1 MNGFRGVLIA
11 TLAGVAAISCVVV
24 PPLALADSPDLT
36 SSVTTVVNLSGHDPA
51 QVGDLVQYTINHSNV
66 GAAAAV
72 ATVAVDRLPVGVE
85 YLPGSLVVTGS
96 TGSVPLTDQAGDDA
110 GEVVDGTVKVRL
122 GAGADSSGGGRIEV
136 GESIGYRFRV
146 RLTAEAS
153 GRELA
158 NQALVSFTNQA
169 GQVVT
174 YQVAPAKFT
183 VAAPAD
189 LVITKTLNPSAVVAG
204 EALSSV
210 IAVVNNGPGTA
221 TGVVVRDWLAGDWQ
235 DLAVD
240 LSQAPGAQCDWTGP
254 LVCALPDLVSGE
266 ALSITLS
273 GQAPT
278 SALGSLSALAALSA
292 TTHDPDLTNN
302 VSAISI
308 GAAQQADLVISLS
321 PVEVLAAPGDLISYS
336 LTVTNQGP
344 SDAADLIVTD
354 LVSPLLRLVSAESEI
369 MDCFVGGSASCALT
383 SLAVGNTAS
392 VTVIAQL
399 DPDAVTGV
407 GFENLATVVTTTPDS
422 DYGNNTATAS
432 GAVGPASSD
441 VRLTQS
447 ASPVV
452 AGGRATYTLTAVNH
466 GPSDATG
473 VVVADAVPNS
483 LTITNATT
491 DRGRCSVSQGVV
503 SCQVGALPAGGAT
516 ATITIAG
523 QLDPAAQGSL
533 ANTATVTSASADPD
547 TTNNSAATTT
557 DITNSTDL
565 SVVVTADK
573 MTLPNYN
580 DQVGLTIAVR
590 NDGPSLARGVEV
602 GVQLPAGL
610 VLDPD
615 NPPELPGQGPSADA
629 IWTYSLGDLAI
640 GDQARITVH
649 TVSTQQATEPMTV
662 AVSATT
668 SATSLDQ
675 TPVTATW
682 TLSDLPQAD
691 LSVTASV
698 LGLPKAGQTAT
709 YQLMVANAGPNDVV
723 PTVVS
728 QLPAGVY
735 LIPAGSPGSG
745 TTEGCVQDGSILT
758 CSRPDALVANQAW
771 TVFVSVAI
779 SADFDDGVLAGT
791 VSVQSDLAD
800 PSLGNNQ
807 TTVATAVAA
816 RADVAVT
823 DLQWVGYVGVSEPGG
838 QATTEAARGSYLW
851 LTATLTNAG
860 PATAKNVSVLVSH
873 NLELI
878 VKDGQPV
885 GASGCT
891 PAHGELACPLGQL
904 APGESVDWRLLLAV
918 PAAATAANA
927 VVQVSTTTPGD
938 EPLGNTSQASLSVSD
953 GQSKWM
959 VVSSQVTGDSGALVA
974 GSAFSHTI
982 SLGQPERPDG
992 LWEDVAAVVTE
1003 QLPPGFR
1010 ATSAISTHGSCQVES
1025 GNSLVRCQVG
1035 TEDHPVAAKSA
1046 VTITVFGVIGPD
1058 VGVGEAVLTT
1068 QVAAPRQ
1075 AVATSSTTV
1084 SVSASHDLQLFMV
1097 ADSAIGNASNE
1108 LPVFH
1113 IGATI
1118 GYTLTVL
1125 NAGPSVSPPTTITD
1139 TLPFGASLAAG
1150 SPDCVV
1156 VAAGGPAAE
1165 SAEVVTCAVG
1175 SLQPGQAQSLR
1186 LMAATSP
1193 DSPDSPDRSLS
1204 CGTACPDPQLAVN
1217 TAQLAHTPGD
1227 PNPDNDATAVS
1238 VELAP
1243 LADLAVALVPE
1254 SATPLAAS
1262 QLRYRLTLSN
1272 HGPSVAEAPRV
1283 DLHLPP
1289 GLALASWQLPTADC
1303 TTSGD
1308 PVRLSCAPT
1317 SQTLLP
1323 GQALSGT
1330 ITVNLP
1336 LDPANPV
1343 YYLMATTAAATAT
1356 DYDSDNA
1363 VVVGV
1368 AVRPVSDTVVT
1379 AQLADEVIR
1388 AGQPATVH
1396 LSAHNH
1402 GPSTAKNLVVD
1413 YHLPSGLSFVTGDS
1427 GCTVGAADHNVV
1439 RCHPGDLPVGADAT
1453 IKLSV
1458 VAADSTIGQSICGN
1472 ATVASNSLDPNDTDN
1487 QAALCQVVAA
1497 PLPSE
1502 VKVAVGADQG
1512 TVAVGSQASFTVVIS
1527 NTGPG
1532 VAADLTAVFNPSGL
1546 SAVAGV
1552 LVSASTTT
1560 PETDCHLLG
1569 QQLICTVGDLGPGQS
1584 AHYQVTGIA
1593 ENQDD
1598 NQAVLAIDNLPA
1610 DGPIAAVVI
1619 IGPP

>member
-1 MNGFRGVLIA
+1 MNGFRGVFIA
-11 TLAGVAAISCVVV
+11 ALAGVAAISCVVV
-24 PPLALADSPDLT
+24 PPLALADAPDLT

-51 QVGDLVQYTINHSNV
+51 QVGDLVQYTISHSNV
-66 GAAAAV
+66 GVSATTE
-72 ATVAVDRLPVGVE
+72 TVAVDRLPAGAE
-85 YLPGSLVVTGS
+85 YLPGSLVLTGVA
-96 TGSVPLTDQAGDDA
+96 GSLPLTDQVGDDA

-136 GESIGYRFRV
+136 GESIGYGFRV
-146 RLTAEAS
+146 RLTAEAG

-158 NQALVSFTNQA
+158 NQALVSFTSEG

-174 YQVAPAKFT
+174 YQVAPAKLT

-189 LVITKTLNPSAVVAG
+189 LVVTKTVKASAVVAG

-210 IAVVNNGPGTA
+210 IAVVNNGPGAA

-235 DLAVD
+235 DLTVD
-240 LSQAPGAQCDWTGP
+240 LSEAPGAQCDWSGP

-278 SALGSLSALAALSA
+278 SAIGSLSALAALSS

-302 VSAISI
+302 VSAVSI
-308 GAAQQADLVISLS
+308 GAARQADLLISQS
-321 PVEVLAAPGDLISYS
+321 PVEVLAVPGEMISYS
-336 LTVTNQGP
+336 LVVSNQGP
-344 SDAADLIVTD
+344 SDAADVIVAD
-354 LVSPLLRLVSAESEI
+354 LVRPPLRLVSAESES
-369 MDCFVGGSASCALT
+369 MDCQVGGSASCALA
-383 SLAVGNTAS
+383 SLAVGSTAS

-399 DPDAVTGV
+399 DLDAVAGV
-407 GFENLATVVTTTPDS
+407 GFENLATVVATSPDP
-422 DYGNNTATAS
+422 DQGNNTVTAS
-432 GAVGPASSD
+432 GTVGPASSD

-447 ASPVV
+447 VSPAV
-452 AGGRATYTLTAVNH
+452 AGGSLNYTLTAVNH

-473 VVVADAVPNS
+473 VVVADAPPSS

-491 DRGRCSVSQGVV
+491 DRGRCSLSQGVV
-503 SCQVGALPAGGAT
+503 SCQVGTLPAGGA

-533 ANTATVTSASADPD
+533 VNTATITSASADSD
-547 TTNNSAATTT
+547 TDNNSATTTT
-557 DITNSTDL
+557 DITSAAGL
-565 SVVVTADK
+565 SVTLTADK

-580 DQVGLTIAVR
+580 DQVGLTMAVR

-602 GVQLPAGL
+602 GVVLPAGL

-615 NPPELPGQGPSADA
+615 NPPELPSAGSSADA
-629 IWTYSLGDLAI
+629 TGTYLLGDLAV
-640 GDQARITVH
+640 GDQATITVH
-649 TVSTQQATEPMTV
+649 TLATEQATEPMTV
-662 AVSATT
+662 AVSAKANAA
-668 SATSLDQ
+668 SSSE

-682 TLSDLPQAD
+682 TLSGDPQAD

-698 LGLPKAGQTAT
+698 LGSPRAGQTAT
-709 YQLMVANAGPNDVV
+709 YQVMVANAGPDEVV
-723 PTVVS
+723 PTVVG
-728 QLPAGVY
+728 QLPAGMY
-735 LIPAGSPGSG
+735 LVPVGSMGSG
-745 TTEGCVQDGSILT
+745 TTEGCVGDGSAVR
-758 CSRPDALVANQAW
+758 CSRPDALAANQAW
-771 TVFVSVAI
+771 KIFLTVAI
-779 SADFDDGVLAGT
+779 APDLDDGVVLANT

-800 PSLGNNQ
+800 PSHSNNQ
-807 TTVATAVAA
+807 TTVTTALAA

-823 DLQWVGYVGVSEPGG
+823 DLQWAHYAGMSEPGG
-838 QATTEAARGSYLW
+838 PATTEAARGSYLW

-860 PATAKNVSVLVSH
+860 PATAKNMSVLVSH

-878 VKDGQPV
+878 VADGQPV

-891 PAHGELACPLGQL
+891 PANGELACQLGQL

-918 PAAATAANA
+918 PAGATAGHA

-938 EPLGNTSQASLSVSD
+938 EPLGNTSQASLSVGD

-959 VVSSQVTGDSGALVA
+959 VVSSQVVGDSGALVA
-974 GSAFSHTI
+974 GSPFSHTI

-1025 GNSLVRCQVG
+1025 GNSLVTCQVG
-1035 TEDHPVAAKSA
+1035 TEDHPVAARSA
-1046 VTITVFGVIGPD
+1046 VTITVFGVIGPN
-1058 VGVGEAVLTT
+1058 VAVGEAVLTT

-1075 AVATSSTTV
+1075 PVATSSTTV
-1084 SVSASHDLQLFMV
+1084 PVSAAHDLQMFMV
-1097 ADSAIGNASNE
+1097 ADTATGNASHG

-1113 IGATI
+1113 VGATI

-1139 TLPFGASLAAG
+1139 TLPPGASLAAG
-1150 SPDCVV
+1150 LPDCVV
-1156 VAAGGPAAE
+1156 VAAGGPTAE
-1165 SAEVVTCAVG
+1165 SAEVVTCAIG

-1186 LMAATSP
+1186 LAAATSP
-1193 DSPDSPDRSLS
+1193 DSLDWLLLG
-1204 CGTACPDPQLAVN
+1204 CGTDCADPQLVVN
-1217 TAQLAHTPGD
+1217 TARLDHTPGD
-1227 PNPDNDATAVS
+1227 PNPDNDTAAVS
-1238 VELAP
+1238 VELAA
-1243 LADLAVALVPE
+1243 LADLAVSLVPE
-1254 SATPLAAS
+1254 SPTPLAAS

-1272 HGPSVAEAPRV
+1272 HGPSAAEAPRV

-1308 PVRLSCAPT
+1308 PVRLSCTPT
-1317 SQTLLP
+1317 SQRLLP

-1356 DYDSDNA
+1356 DADSDNA

-1368 AVRPVSDTVVT
+1368 AVRPVSDTTVT
-1379 AQLADEVIR
+1379 AQLADEVMR
-1388 AGQPATVH
+1388 AGQPATVR

-1402 GPSTAKNLVVD
+1402 GPSTAKDLVVD
-1413 YHLPSGLSFVTGDS
+1413 FHLPSGLSFVSGGA

-1439 RCHPGDLPVGADAT
+1439 RCQAGDLPVGADAN
-1453 IKLSV
+1453 IDLSV
-1458 VAADSTIGQSICGN
+1458 MAADSTIGQSICGN
-1472 ATVASNSLDPNDTDN
+1472 ATVASNSLDPRDTDN
-1487 QAALCQVVAA
+1487 QAVLCQVVAA
-1497 PLPSE
+1497 PLPSA

-1532 VAADLTAVFNPSGL
+1532 VAANLTAVFNPSGL

-1552 LVSASTTT
+1552 LVSSTAT
-1560 PETDCHLLG
+1560 PEADCRLLG
-1569 QQLICTVGDLGPGQS
+1569 QQLICTIGDLGPGQS
-1584 AHYQVTGIA
+1584 ARYQVTGIA
-1593 ENQDD
+1593 ENQDG

-1610 DGPIAAVVI
+1610 DGPASAAVI